1 MGADECRLSL
11 AAKARKRDER
21 LKEEFPDYD
30 PVHGRSVREM
40 GLVQGGLGGPL
51 GGGAGMAMGGGL

>member
-1 MGADECRLSL
+1 M
-11 AAKARKRDER
+11 AAKARKREQR

-30 PVHGRSVREM
+30 PVHGREVKET

-51 GGGAGMAMGGGL
+51 GGGAGMTMSGGF